1 MADPRSEIIK
11 SKPIE
16 EGLNAFRKS
25 FNSASA
31 NISELSDAVEHMHI
45 VDEDLKN
52 LVVDLILA
60 LQNLPAARL
69 LPSRSGRGTILG
81 DLQRFGSLVDSD
93 DFDAKR
99 VIPLLKE
106 VTRNAPDVDI
116 WDAVYSLVTESTP
129 PPRLLPYSNRTP
141 ISFNTGS
148 LANTSEYR
156 KYFDGA
162 LKDELNS
169 SLYVDVPG
177 FYDTFFGE
185 VTGLQSLAEVVFKKC
200 QEGED
205 PLYKVGGG
213 WRYWPKEAPEKE
225 VLEWFKEVIDKFL
238 RLTEEN
244 GLKVRRRP
252 LGQPS
257 QHLSGSTAKRKL
269 DIGFANGIET
279 SNDPRYDW
287 SQILVPGELK
297 SNPNADKRTDTW
309 LDLARYARH
318 VLIAQDTRRFVLGFT
333 LCGSIMRLWEF
344 DRLGGIASSPFD
356 INKEGLQFVSA
367 VLGYLWMNEEQ
378 LGFDPTILESDGKR
392 YVEIT
397 RNNKTERLVIVELI
411 KRHSSV
417 AGRATTTWKAYRDGD
432 ESKMVLVIKDSWQY
446 LEREEEGELLREAT
460 EKGVVNV
467 ARYYHHETVHVGG
480 KEDDISGNVR
490 KGLAIKKATDAF
502 LHTPAA
508 ITTEG
513 MVPTQSIS
521 GVLADSRSRNAGQ
534 KRSSSSL
541 NVPLPPHKRSRSTSP
556 HVRSVSPNRVHR
568 RVIVRDYG
576 KHIYK
581 ASSQVAMLAALEGN
595 IEGHESLR
603 DSTAIIQSDVSVGNL
618 MMNEEKD
625 NPSWPSFIIDLD
637 LAIRENRENSSGAP
651 SKTGTR
657 AFMAIGALYGE
668 EHTFMHDLESF
679 FWVLFWIC
687 IHYTGPGR
695 ARETEFEF
703 WNYENTTRLAEIKQ
717 GMVVHEGDFIK
728 KVSQNFTPYHQP
740 LIPWVNRLRRVVF
753 PEGKRWE
760 RKEPTLYSQ
769 MKAVLEKAREDLRV
783 SMKL

>member
-1 MADPRSEIIK
+1 MADLEIIK
-11 SKPIE
+11 SKPIG
-16 EGLNAFRKS
+16 EGLNAFRLS
-25 FNSASA
+25 NTYTDGVEDEGEMHRPNLSLQVELGEFDIRSA
-31 NISELSDAVEHMHI
+31 
-45 VDEDLKN
+45 
-52 LVVDLILA
+52 
-60 LQNLPAARL
+60 
-69 LPSRSGRGTILG
+69 
-81 DLQRFGSLVDSD
+81 
-93 DFDAKR
+93 
-99 VIPLLKE
+99 IPLLTK
-106 VTRNAPDVDI
+106 VLDKAQDVDI
-116 WDAVYSLVTESTP
+116 WDAVYDLVTITQSTP
-129 PPRLLPYSNRTP
+129 PPRPLPYLNRTP

-162 LKDELNS
+162 LKDELDS

-177 FYDTFFGE
+177 FFDAFFSG
-185 VTGLQSLAEVVFKKC
+185 VTVLQSLAEVVFKKC

-205 PLYKVGGG
+205 SLYKAEGG
-213 WRYWPKEAPEKE
+213 WRSWPKEAPEKE
-225 VLEWFKEVIDKFL
+225 VLEWFKNVINKFL
-238 RLTEEN
+238 RFTEEN
-244 GLKVRRRP
+244 GSTPKIGQRP
-252 LGQPS
+252 LGQPG
-257 QHLSGSTAKRKL
+257 QHLSGSTAKWKL
-269 DIGFANGIET
+269 DIGFANAIET
-279 SNDPRYDW
+279 SKNLRCDW

-297 SNPNADKRTDTW
+297 SNQNADKRTDTW

-318 VLIAQDTRRFVLGFT
+318 VLTAQDTSRFVLGFT

-356 INKEGLQFVSA
+356 INKEGLRFVSA

-392 YVEIT
+392 YIEIT
-397 RNNKTERLVIVELI
+397 WNNKTERLVIIELI

-417 AGRATTTWKAYRDGD
+417 AGQATTTWKAHLDGD

-446 LEREEEGELLREAT
+446 PEREEEGELLREAT
-460 EKGVVNV
+460 EKGAVNV

-480 KEDDISGNVR
+480 KEDDINGNVR

-513 MVPTQSIS
+513 AMPTQSTS
-521 GVLADSRSRNAGQ
+521 GALADSRSRSSAR
-534 KRSSSSL
+534 KRSSGSL
-541 NVPLPPHKRSRSTSP
+541 NAPLPPHKRSCSTSP
-556 HVRSVSPNRVHR
+556 HVRSGSLNRVHR
-568 RVIVRDYG
+568 RVIVHDYG

-595 IEGHESLR
+595 IKGHESLR
-603 DSTAIIQSDVSVGNL
+603 DSTTIIQSDVSIGNL
-618 MMNEEKD
+618 MMNEEKN
-625 NPSWPSFIIDLD
+625 NPSWLSFIIDLD
-637 LAIRENRENSSGAP
+637 QAIRENRESPSGAP

-679 FWVLFWIC
+679 FWVLIWIC
-687 IHYTGPGR
+687 IHYTGPGQD
-695 ARETEFEF
+695 REATDFDF
-703 WNYENTTRLAEIKQ
+703 WNYENTTKLAKIKQ

-728 KVSQNFTPYHQP
+728 EISQNFTPYYQP

-753 PEGKRWE
+753 PDGKRWE
-760 RKEPTLYSQ
+760 RKEPALYSQ
-769 MKAVLEKAREDLRV
+769 MKAVLENAREDLQV
-783 SMKL
+783 SIKL